1 MTGRLA
7 ELARRFQDIIDS
19 LSASHTQKT
28 DTILEEGG
36 ANDVSAEAVK
46 SIADLNPRTGLA
58 EMQFVGST
66 SGSSSTF
73 NVRWIR
79 LGNVVT
85 MAFSTVQNLN
95 SLVGDITV
103 TGLPFESAQRGLSG
117 PIRHGENVTYA
128 GNIAVFRINENST
141 IMELATVLGS
151 GGATPIITGSE
162 INGNSAY
169 SCSIVFETTQP

>member
-19 LSASHTQKT
+19 LSASHTQNT
-28 DTILEEGG
+28 DTILDEGG
-36 ANDVSAEAVK
+36 ANEVSAEALK

-79 LGNVVT
+79 LGNIVT
-85 MAFSTVQNLN
+85 MAFSTVQNLS
-95 SLVGDITV
+95 SLVGDVTV
-103 TGLPFESAQRGLSG
+103 TGLPFEPAQGILSG

-128 GNIAVFRINENST
+128 GNIAAFRINGGST
-141 IMELATVLGS
+141 IMELATVMGS
-151 GGATPIITGSE
+151 GGLTKNITGSE

-169 SCSIVFETTQP
+169 SCSIVFSTTQP